1 MLKRGFRNFL
11 TSYFVKK
18 GREFE
23 ARAAAVFQKNEIT
36 EHYIY
41 KNLSGRVGG
50 VKNRRILFQIADD
63 EMRHY
68 NVWKNYTGREISP
81 GRLKVWF
88 YSLVSMLFGFTFGV
102 KLMEKGEQR
111 AHDVYSRI
119 PGSFKEINGIIRDE
133 EEHEQALISLLDEDR
148 LKYTGAIV
156 LGLNDAIVE
165 LLGVLAGLTF
175 ALQNTTLVA
184 LTAAI
189 TGFAAALSMAASGY
203 LATKSDPAGK
213 NPFVAALY
221 TGFAYIFTVL
231 LLISPYL
238 FFEDLYLCLGL
249 AFFTAIAIIGFFNYY
264 ISVVRDESFKSRFLE
279 MIGLSFSV
287 AALSFL
293 AGYAI
298 RYAFGVQV

>member
-1 MLKRGFRNFL
+1 
-11 TSYFVKK
+11 VKK

-36 EHYIY
+36 DHYIY
-41 KNLSGRVGG
+41 KNLSDRVGG
-50 VKNRRILFQIADD
+50 VKNRRILCQIADD

-68 NVWKNYTGREISP
+68 NVWKSYTGREIAP
-81 GRLKVWF
+81 GRIKVWF
-88 YSLVSMLFGFTFGV
+88 YTFVSLLFGFTFGL
-102 KLMEKGEQR
+102 KLMEKGEHR
-111 AHDVYSRI
+111 AHNLYSRI
-119 PGSFKEINGIIRDE
+119 PGSFKEINGIVRDE
-133 EEHEQALISLLDEDR
+133 EEHEQVLVSLLDEDR

-156 LGLNDAIVE
+156 FGLNDALVE
-165 LLGVLAGLTF
+165 LMGVLAGLTF

-203 LATKSDPAGK
+203 LATKSDPGGK
-213 NPFVAALY
+213 NPFLAAFY
-221 TGFAYIFTVL
+221 TGIAYILTVI
-231 LLISPYL
+231 LLILPYL
-238 FFEDLYLCLGL
+238 ILEDLYICLGL
-249 AFFTAIAIIGFFNYY
+249 AFFAAICIIGFFNYY
-264 ISVVRDESFKSRFLE
+264 ISVVRDEPFKSRFLE

-298 RYAFGVQV
+298 RYAFGIVI